1 MRDTLDNLVQSN
13 KIVILGI
20 CVGMQMLTK
29 YSEEGYRPGL
39 GWLDAEV
46 KKFNQEINNHKLSV
60 PHMGW
65 NNIIPK
71 KIYKFSLLQL
81 IFSVLSFIIL
91 LVGYIFSDFSI
102 INVYENSH
110 TTKPLFYKISG
121 TWGNHE
127 GSLLLWINILVIFSF
142 LFLLLNKK
150 KNKNFKILTLIF
162 QNLLISVFFIFL
174 ITNSNP
180 FAPIFPIP
188 NEGMGLNPILQDPAL
203 AIHPPLLY
211 IGFVGSSIYFS
222 AALASLISKI
232 ESKSFARIIKPW
244 VSVSW
249 FFQTVGILA
258 GSIWAYYELGWGGYW
273 FWDPVENSSL
283 MPWFLM
289 TALLHSVLV
298 LERRIGLY
306 SWVIVLSILTFT
318 MSVVGTFLVRSGI
331 LNSVHTFANDPSR
344 GLFILTF
351 LILMVFSSIFIFFKY
366 APAENKNYRIFSKE
380 FFILINNWFMIFF
393 LAVVL
398 IGTLY
403 PVFLDT
409 LTEKKI
415 SVGPP
420 YYNFILAPFLIP
432 LLFLMTHGPKHKW
445 ISSEAKNFFN
455 KILFF
460 SVFLFLIIFFVTTE
474 SNLLVNLVLLVSI
487 YLITQSIFDFYENFK
502 NNNTNL
508 SRIISHFGFGL
519 LIFFISI
526 NHIFSVE
533 SSFNITP
540 GEKKDI
546 KNYVIKF
553 ENLETLSGNNYKS
566 VVGHFE
572 ILNKKRLIKENLKPE
587 IRVYNQ
593 PKTITYEA
601 SIKSNLFSDT
611 YLTMSNI
618 SDTDIFNIKFQK
630 KPFMNFIWLSVLLIA
645 FGGILKFFSK
655 KKEI

>member
-1 MRDTLDNLVQSN
+1 MLSN
-13 KIVILGI
+13 LGI
-20 CVGMQMLTK
+20 IFSSISLLA
-29 YSEEGYRPGL
+29 SL
-39 GWLDAEV
+39 FL
-46 KKFNQEINNHKLSV
+46 IHLSFV
-60 PHMGW
+60 ELKVSGDK
-65 NNIIPK
+65 IPK
-71 KIYKFSLLQL
+71 KIYKFSLVQL
-81 IFSVLSFIIL
+81 IFSLLSFLIL
-91 LVGYIFSDFSI
+91 LTGYIFSDFSM

-142 LFLLLNKK
+142 LFLILNKN
-150 KNKNFKILTLIF
+150 KNKNFKIFTLIF
-162 QNLLISVFFIFL
+162 QNLLISIFFIFL
-174 ITNSNP
+174 LTNSNP
-180 FAPIFPIP
+180 FSPVFPVP
-188 NEGMGLNPILQDPAL
+188 NEGLGLNPILQDPAL

-211 IGFVGSSIYFS
+211 VGFVGSSIYFS
-222 AALASLISKI
+222 AALAALISKV
-232 ESKSFARIIKPW
+232 EAKSLAITLKPW
-244 VSVSW
+244 ISISW
-249 FFQTVGILA
+249 FFQTIGILV

-298 LERRIGLY
+298 LERRMGLY
-306 SWVIVLSILTFT
+306 SWVIILSILTFT

-351 LILMVFSSIFIFFKY
+351 LVLMVFSSIFIFFKY
-366 APAENKNYRIFSKE
+366 APSEKKNYRIFSKE

-409 LTEKKI
+409 LSGEKI

-420 YYNFILAPFLIP
+420 YYNFILTPFLIP
-432 LLFLMTHGPKHKW
+432 LLFLMTSGPKHKW
-445 ISSEAKNFFN
+445 VSSETKKFFDI
-455 KILFF
+455 ILFL
-460 SVFLFLIIFFVTTE
+460 SVFLFLIIFFVIKE
-474 SNLLVNLVLLVSI
+474 NNLLINLILLFSI
-487 YLITQSIFDFYENFK
+487 YLIIQTIFDFYENLK
-502 NNNTNL
+502 NRNINL
-508 SRIISHFGFGL
+508 SRITSHFGFGL

-533 SSFNITP
+533 SNFNVRM

-553 ENLETLSGNNYKS
+553 ENLETSSGNNYKS
-566 VVGHFE
+566 VIGYFE
-572 ILNKKRLIKENLKPE
+572 ILNKKKLIKENLRPE
-587 IRVYNQ
+587 IRIYNQ

-601 SIKSNLFSDT
+601 SINSNLFSDT

-618 SDTDIFNIKFQK
+618 SDSDIFNIKFQK
-630 KPFMNFIWLSVLLIA
+630 KPFMNFIWFSVLLISL
-645 FGGILKFFSK
+645 GGILNFFNR

>member
-1 MRDTLDNLVQSN
+1 MLSN
-13 KIVILGI
+13 LGI
-20 CVGMQMLTK
+20 IFSTIAFLTTLFLIHF
-29 YSEEGYRPGL
+29 SF
-39 GWLDAEV
+39 AEL
-46 KKFNQEINNHKLSV
+46 KISGDKIT
-60 PHMGW
+60 
-65 NNIIPK
+65 K
-71 KIYKFSLLQL
+71 KIYKLSLVQL
-81 IFSVLSFIIL
+81 IFSISSFLIL
-91 LVGYIFSDFSI
+91 LIGYLLSDFSM

-127 GSLLLWINILVIFSF
+127 GSMLLWINILVIFSF

-162 QNLLISVFFIFL
+162 QNLLFSVFFIFL

-533 SSFNITP
+533 SSFNISP